1 VSVLRIALAQ
11 VDLMVGDLT
20 ANAQLVLDRSRQAAT
35 AGAQLVVFP
44 EMTLT
49 GYPPEDLV
57 LRQSV
62 RSASVRQLGLLAAE
76 LAAASLDRLGVVV
89 GYLDDTDGAA
99 RNAAAF
105 LQDGR
110 VVARYFKHHLPN
122 YGVFDE
128 YRYFK
133 AGTSLTV
140 VRFGG
145 VDIGLTICE
154 DAWQDGGPFT
164 AAARAQVGLLVN
176 INGSPYEGNIT
187 GLPGRE
193 NKDDVRLALVRRR
206 AAEAGAAVVY
216 VNQVGGQD
224 ELVFDGDSFVVAS
237 DGTLLARAP
246 QFTQDLYYVELEL
259 PDARPD
265 APTGIGAPDGMVI
278 ERSAAPLDP
287 PAPTGPLAQPL
298 GIAEP
303 LPDEAE
309 VWWAL
314 VTGTR
319 DYLLKNRFAS
329 VVLGMS
335 GGIDSA
341 VVAAIAAD
349 AIGGENVYGVGMP
362 SAYSSE
368 HSQSDA
374 AELARRLG
382 AHLQVVPIADMM
394 DAFLAHVKLSG
405 LAAENLQ
412 ARIRGTTLM
421 GLSNQHGH
429 LVLATGNK
437 SELSVGYSTIYGDA
451 VGGFAPLK
459 DVPKSLVWRL
469 ARWRNSVA
477 ESRGEQPPIPENS
490 ISKPPSA
497 ELRPG
502 QLDTDSLPDYEVLDA
517 LLARYVDADADV
529 AELIAEGFDEE
540 LVTRVVR
547 LTDAAEWKRRQY
559 PPGPKISLKAF
570 GKDRRLPIS
579 NRWREA

>member
-1 VSVLRIALAQ
+1 
-11 VDLMVGDLT
+11 MVGDLV
-20 ANAQLVLDRSRQAAT
+20 ANGEMVLQRSKQAAA

-57 LRQSV
+57 LR
-62 RSASVRQLGLLAAE
+62 RSFRAASVQRLESLAAE
-76 LAAASLDRLGVVV
+76 LAADGLANLAVVV
-89 GYLDDTDGAA
+89 GYLDDTGGAA

-110 VVARYFKHHLPN
+110 MVARYFKHHLPN

-133 AGTSLTV
+133 AGSALTV

-145 VDIGLTICE
+145 VDVGLTICE
-154 DAWQDGGPFT
+154 DVWQDGGPFT

-176 INGSPYEGNIT
+176 INGSPYESNIA
-187 GLPGRE
+187 GLAGQQD
-193 NKDDVRLALVRRR
+193 KDEVRLPLVRRR
-206 AAEAGAAVVY
+206 AIEAGAAVVY

-246 QFTQDLYYVELEL
+246 QFSEDLYHVELEL
-259 PDARPD
+259 PDALPD
-265 APTGIGAPDGMVI
+265 PPSEPAGPDGMAI
-278 ERSAAPLDP
+278 ERHVAPL
-287 PAPTGPLAQPL
+287 APLASRPAEAVQPEPL
-298 GIAEP
+298 GIAER

-309 VWWAL
+309 VWQAL

-319 DYLLKNRFAS
+319 DYILKNRFVS

-349 AIGGENVYGVGMP
+349 AIGGERVHGVGMP

-368 HSQSDA
+368 HSHSDA

-382 AHLQVVPIADMM
+382 AQFQVIPISDMVEAYLANVP
-394 DAFLAHVKLSG
+394 LSG
-405 LAAENLQ
+405 LAEENLQ
-412 ARIRGTTLM
+412 ARIRGTLLM
-421 GLSNQHGH
+421 GLSNQYGH

-469 ARWRNSVA
+469 ARWRNA
-477 ESRGEQPPIPENS
+477 EAAARGEQPPIPENS

-502 QLDTDSLPDYEVLDA
+502 QLDSDSLPDYDVLDA
-517 LLARYVDADADV
+517 LLARYVDADAGV
-529 AELIAEGFDEE
+529 AELLADGFDPE

-559 PPGPKISLKAF
+559 PPGPKIGLKAF
-570 GKDRRLPIS
+570 GRDRRLPIT
-579 NRWREA
+579 NHWREA

>member
-1 VSVLRIALAQ
+1 VLRIALAQ
-11 VDLMVGDLT
+11 VDLVVGDLT
-20 ANAQLVLDRSRQAAT
+20 ANAELVLDRSRQAAA

-57 LRQSV
+57 LRQSF
-62 RSASVRQLGLLAAE
+62 RSASLRQLDQLAGS
-76 LAAASLDRLGVVV
+76 LAAAGLQRLGVVV

-133 AGTSLTV
+133 AGTGLTV

-154 DAWQDGGPFT
+154 DVWQDGGPFT

-176 INGSPYEGNIT
+176 INGSPYESNIA
-187 GLPGRE
+187 GLPGQR

-206 AAEAGAAVVY
+206 AIEAGAAVVY

-224 ELVFDGDSFVVAS
+224 ELVFDGDSFVVAA

-246 QFTQDLYYVELEL
+246 QFTQDVYYVELEL

-265 APTGIGAPDGMVI
+265 APSGLGSPDGMVV
-278 ERSAAPLDP
+278 ERHQAPLDP
-287 PAPTGPLAQPL
+287 PMPAGPLAESL

-309 VWWAL
+309 IWWAL

-319 DYLLKNRFAS
+319 DYIEKNRFSS

-349 AIGGENVYGVGMP
+349 AIGGENVYGVGLP

-374 AELARRLG
+374 VELARRLG
-382 AHLQVVPIADMM
+382 AHFSVGPIADMV
-394 DAFLAHVKLSG
+394 DAFLSNVKLSG
-405 LAAENLQ
+405 LAEENLQ

-451 VGGFAPLK
+451 VGGFAPIK

-469 ARWRNSVA
+469 ARWRNALA
-477 ESRGEQPPIPENS
+477 EARGEQPPIPENS

-517 LLARYVDADADV
+517 LLARYVDADAGV
-529 AELIAEGFDEE
+529 AELLAEGFDPE
-540 LVTRVVR
+540 LVARVVR

-579 NRWREA
+579 NRWREG

>member
-1 VSVLRIALAQ
+1 MSVLRIALAQ
-11 VDLMVGDLT
+11 VDLVVGDLV
-20 ANAQLVLDRSRQAAT
+20 ANADLVLRRSRQAAA

-57 LRQSV
+57 LRRSF
-62 RSASVRQLGLLAAE
+62 RSASIGRLAA
-76 LAAASLDRLGVVV
+76 LAAALAEAGLAELGVVV

-133 AGTSLTV
+133 AGSSLTV

-154 DAWQDGGPFT
+154 DVWQDGGPFT

-176 INGSPYEGNIT
+176 INGSPYEC
-187 GLPGRE
+187 

-206 AAEAGAAVVY
+206 AIEAGAAVVY

-224 ELVFDGDSFVVAS
+224 ELVFDGDSFVVAA

-246 QFTQDLYYVELEL
+246 QFVEDLYYLELEVPAAL
-259 PDARPD
+259 PDP
-265 APTGIGAPDGMVI
+265 PTGPAAPDGMAI
-278 ERSAAPLDP
+278 ERHTAPLDP
-287 PAPTGPLAQPL
+287 PSCDVRLAEPL
-298 GIAEP
+298 GIAEE
-303 LPDEAE
+303 LSDEAE
-309 VWWAL
+309 IWWAL

-319 DYLLKNRFAS
+319 DYLAKNGFSTA
-329 VVLGMS
+329 VLGMS

-349 AIGGENVYGVGMP
+349 AIGGENVYGVGLP

-374 AELARRLG
+374 VELARRIG
-382 AHLQVVPIADMM
+382 AHFQLVPIADMVE
-394 DAFLAHVKLSG
+394 AFLANVKLTG
-405 LAAENLQ
+405 LAEENLQ

-421 GLSNQHGH
+421 ALSNQHGH

-451 VGGFAPLK
+451 VGGFAPIK

-469 ARWRNSVA
+469 ARWRNALA
-477 ESRGEQPPIPENS
+477 ETRGEQPPIPPNS

-502 QLDTDSLPDYEVLDA
+502 QLDSDSLPDYEVLDA
-517 LLARYVDADADV
+517 LLARYVDADAGV
-529 AELIAEGFDEE
+529 AELLAEGFDPE
-540 LVTRVVR
+540 LVSRVVR

-579 NRWREA
+579 NRWREG